1 MTGGTG
7 AFFVASLRAR
17 GLRRQKSPSS
27 PASRSALRTRGKLAA
42 MFRNVSL
49 LAVWDRK
56 CRKFSGSIAP
66 HSLEIRHAA

>member
-1 MTGGTG
+1 M
-7 AFFVASLRAR
+7 VKR
-17 GLRRQKSPSS
+17 G
-27 PASRSALRTRGKLAA
+27 LAA

-66 HSLEIRHAA
+66 HPLDIRDAA